1 MKIHVA
7 MLALTACAIL
17 LAAALFSVI
26 LLISSPDIA
35 DKAAEAL
42 GQGKLSLLVQMLY

>member
-17 LAAALFSVI
+17 LAAALLSVI
-26 LLISSPDIA
+26 LLVSSPDLA
-35 DKAAEAL
+35 DKAADAL
-42 GQGKLSLLVQMLY
+42 GHGKLSFLVQMLY